1 VFFGAFTG
9 AELLRRDPPDRYV
22 FDDRA
27 SYAEETEATVNY
39 LVKVLRLKPDQ
50 IAVFAQQDGYGDSG
64 YAGVVKA
71 VRALK
76 RRSRLPLADRLLR
89 LRAILITNTP
99 LRITPAAPSDA
110 RPAKRQGPYISRQL
124 TLITVDSNG
133 RYWPISIRPARNL
146 SRRKLPSPA
155 NRARRIEDDRR
166 RHGPPLPTAPS
177 AQADDALLE

>member
-99 LRITPAAPSDA
+99 LRITPCS
-110 RPAKRQGPYISRQL
+110 AKRRTTCEATRAIHFTSINLDHRGFERQVL
-124 TLITVDSNG
+124 AHLDPTSAE
-133 RYWPISIRPARNL
+133 SIEA
-146 SRRKLPSPA
+146 
-155 NRARRIEDDRR
+155 
-166 RHGPPLPTAPS
+166 
-177 AQADDALLE
+177 